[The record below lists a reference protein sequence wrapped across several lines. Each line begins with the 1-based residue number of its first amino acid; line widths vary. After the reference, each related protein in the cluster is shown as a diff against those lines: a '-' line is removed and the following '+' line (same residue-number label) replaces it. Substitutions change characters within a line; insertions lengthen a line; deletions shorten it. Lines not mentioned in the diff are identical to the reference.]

1 MAEHPPP
8 PPPPPHGTR
17 SSKLP
22 DGNYDIFIIPPHSA
36 GSGFLYLP
44 SLKPNIN
51 SYIAGV
57 FSGVLIMLLERMLE
71 PLYRQLST
79 LSVNNGLGFFVL
91 FAAVGAA
98 FMFGRTQ
105 GERWAGQSNGPGT
118 GPNEDAN
125 TRSNRQ
131 SGPQPNTSYP
141 GSFGQEEPPPRPEP
155 PKPKPADTSGPTPW
169 EKAREEVRKREAE
182 RKRTEDLKKK
192 QEEAQKKKEED
203 EKAKKAAA
211 EKEKWEQAR
220 AREKD
225 AREREARERLAKA
238 KTTSK
243 GGNYEKPS
251 AQTYAES
258 TTSSWQTYDEPRRRI
273 PLGSS
278 ASSVSG
284 LSESSY
290 ATMSTAR
297 TTPPPP
303 SQRGLY
309 NTKDPDKIII
319 SAVYLF
325 NNQFPKP
332 VSQLISNEGSVTDG
346 LILRITTEGLFIDDD
361 VRQVPQREWDV
372 KAWGIKLVETGKL
385 NKTTVFRAT
394 VRDTDQKR
402 YTFVLP
408 SDEAWKVDM
417 GLEKLRKGPL
427 VRAMGMNGI
436 KDAEMKNIL
445 STLGW

>member
-1 MAEHPPP
+1 MADHPPPP
-8 PPPPPHGTR
+8 PPPPPHGAK

-44 SLKPNIN
+44 SLKPNTN

-57 FSGVLIMLLERMLE
+57 FSGVLIMLVERMLE
-71 PLYRQLST
+71 SIYRQLST
-79 LSVNNGLGFFVL
+79 TSVNNGMGFFVL

-105 GERWAGQSNGPGT
+105 GDPWPWQTDSAVPGSGT
-118 GPNEDAN
+118 NTDGY

-131 SGPQPNTSYP
+131 SEPQANTSYP
-141 GSFGQEEPPPRPEP
+141 GSFGHEEPPPRPDP

-192 QEEAQKKKEED
+192 QEETQKKEEED
-203 EKAKKAAA
+203 EKTKKAAA

-238 KTTSK
+238 KTTPK
-243 GGNYEKPS
+243 AGKYEKPS

-258 TTSSWQTYDEPRRRI
+258 TTSSWQTYDEPRRGN

-303 SQRGLY
+303 SHRGPY
-309 NTKDPDKIII
+309 TTKDPNKIII
-319 SAVYLF
+319 NAVYLF
-325 NNQFPKP
+325 SNQFPNP

-346 LILRITTEGLFIDDD
+346 LILRINTEGLFIDDD

-372 KAWGIKLVETGKL
+372 KAWGIKLVEVSYRT
-385 NKTTVFRAT
+385 R
-394 VRDTDQKR
+394 
-402 YTFVLP
+402 
-408 SDEAWKVDM
+408 
-417 GLEKLRKGPL
+417 
-427 VRAMGMNGI
+427 
-436 KDAEMKNIL
+436 NIL
-445 STLGW
+445 S